1 MPEIF
6 PPPSL
11 IPASGFIADLLA
23 AALALLDADPE
34 CGTGGSLGVAKIEAA
49 WDQPKEP
56 RKRAFAKAERPAIV
70 IWAELGEVGTPVL
83 CAVNSDTVRLHV
95 QVVVDSGNNQ
105 EGRAL
110 ALAIQYRALQQLQ
123 AQKYGGERFVEG
135 YEINPNVTANSP
147 GEPRLAAKNANLFVS
162 ESTTDFGVLWMEVT

>member
-23 AALALLDADPE
+23 ASLALLGADPE
-34 CGTGGSLGVAKIEAA
+34 LQEGGSLGVATIEAG
-49 WDQPKEP
+49 WDQPSEP
-56 RKRAFAKAERPAIV
+56 RKRPFAKAERPAIV
-70 IWAELGEVGTPVL
+70 LRAEIVEVGRPVL
-83 CAVNSDTVRLHV
+83 CGVNSDTIRLHV
-95 QVVVDSGNNQ
+95 QVTADSADNRD
-105 EGRAL
+105 GRAL

-135 YEINPNVTANSP
+135 YEIDPNVTATAI

-162 ESTTDFGVLWMEVT
+162 ESTTDFGVLWREVA